1 MKILVLGN
9 SSIFNRKVLPALRK
23 FKNLAIEVASKRKIK
38 KNISYSK
45 TYNSYQDAIK
55 KTRAKIVYIS
65 LINSKH
71 YFWAKKCLEQ
81 KKHVIVDKPI
91 TINSRELLNLILL
104 AKKKKLLISEAIVFH
119 YHKQFK
125 ELITSSEFSKLK
137 DQVLYKT

>member
-9 SSIFNRKVLPALRK
+9 SSIFNRKVLPALIK
-23 FKNLAIEVASKRKIK
+23 FKNVSIEVASKRQIK
-38 KNISYSK
+38 KNGLYAK
-45 TYNSYQDAIK
+45 TYNTYQVAIQ
-55 KTRAKIVYIS
+55 KTKAKIVYIS

-91 TINSRELLNLILL
+91 TINSKELLNLTLL
-104 AKKKKLLISEAIVFH
+104 AKKHKLFISEAIVFQ

-125 ELITSSEFSKLK
+125 ALVNKIDLKKIT
-137 DQVLYKT
+137 

>member
-9 SSIFNRKVLPALRK
+9 SSIFNRKVLPALIK
-23 FKNLAIEVASKRKIK
+23 FKNVSIEVASKKKIK
-38 KNISYSK
+38 KNIAYAK

-81 KKHVIVDKPI
+81 KKHIIIDKPI
-91 TINSRELLNLILL
+91 TINSRDLFNLILV
-104 AKKKKLLISEAIVFH
+104 AKKIN
-119 YHKQFK
+119 Y
-125 ELITSSEFSKLK
+125 
-137 DQVLYKT
+137 